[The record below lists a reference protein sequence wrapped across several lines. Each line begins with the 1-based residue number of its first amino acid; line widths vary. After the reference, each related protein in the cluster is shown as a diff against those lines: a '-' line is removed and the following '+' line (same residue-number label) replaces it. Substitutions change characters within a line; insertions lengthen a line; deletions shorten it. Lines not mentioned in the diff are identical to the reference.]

1 MPTATYT
8 PLQTLTLGSNQA
20 TVTFAN
26 IPNTYKDLILILNTE
41 QAGGTSGNG
50 SIMRVNGDSGTNY
63 SNVLMTGNGS
73 STSSSSQ
80 TSANAFNDLYFF
92 EGVRGTHII
101 QFLDYSATDKHKT
114 VLARANVANFL
125 LRAGAGRWASSAAIN
140 SIFLQPIAGRTFA
153 SGSTFSL
160 YGIAG

>member
-26 IPNTYKDLILILNTE
+26 IPNTYKDLILIMNVE
-41 QAGGTSGNG
+41 QSATSGNG
-50 SIMRVNGDSGTNY
+50 GTIIINGDTGANY
-63 SNVLMTGNGS
+63 STVFMSGNGS
-73 STSSSSQ
+73 SASSGTGSSSNSL
-80 TSANAFNDLYFF
+80 SDLFFF
-92 EGVRGTHII
+92 ESVRATHII

-114 VLARANVANFL
+114 VLARANVSSFQV
-125 LRAGAGRWASSAAIN
+125 RAGAGRWANTNAVTSFTLGMGQSR
-140 SIFLQPIAGRTFA
+140 SYT

-160 YGIAG
+160 YGILG